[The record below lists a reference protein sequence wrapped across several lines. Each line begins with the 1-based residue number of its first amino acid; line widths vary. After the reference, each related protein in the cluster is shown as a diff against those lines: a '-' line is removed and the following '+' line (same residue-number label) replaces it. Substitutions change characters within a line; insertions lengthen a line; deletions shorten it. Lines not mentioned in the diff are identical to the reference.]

1 MAKYVISLIY
11 NTLTFPKN
19 KVFKSQPW
27 DLLKPWDSK
36 LNQLYLQYK
45 QGEKTK

>member
-36 LNQLYLQYK
+36 LNQLSL
-45 QGEKTK
+45 